1 MFNNQNFIKMK
12 KFLAFLMTFAL
23 LLGVSSCTSCNK
35 EVKQME
41 TMVEQVVQSDR
52 QYMCDHYGCGYI
64 YYETQIVLN
73 EWLDDENCT
82 GTVASIKNVFQI
94 VEGEDTAF
102 SPRVYLFEHTD
113 TSFTVQVVEDF
124 WIEDYDMAKDDI
136 TITYR
141 QAYKNL
147 MKANCI
153 KPHTK
158 DCVLRKMVGPYD
170 CNPQYIFGGAFDD
183 CVFVD
188 AVNGRV
194 SVNNPAFTPPQVK

>member
-1 MFNNQNFIKMK
+1 MK
-12 KFLAFLMTFAL
+12 KFLTFLMTFAL
-23 LLGVSSCTSCNK
+23 LLGASSCTSCNK

-52 QYMCDHYGCGYI
+52 QWMSDQFGCDYI

-82 GTVASIKNVFQI
+82 GTVASILNVFQI
-94 VEGEDTAF
+94 VEGADTAF
-102 SPRVYLFEHTD
+102 SPHVYLFKHTD
-113 TSFTVQVVEDF
+113 STFNVKVVDDAWMEDQ
-124 WIEDYDMAKDDI
+124 DMAKDAI

-141 QAYKNL
+141 QAYKKL

-158 DCVLRKMVGPYD
+158 NCVLRKMVGPYD
-170 CNPQYIFGGAFDD
+170 CNPQYIFGDAFDE

-194 SVNNPAFTPPQVK
+194 SVNNPAFTPPQLE

>member
-1 MFNNQNFIKMK
+1 MK

-23 LLGVSSCTSCNK
+23 LLGASSCTSCNK

-41 TMVEQVVQSDR
+41 TVVEQVVQSDR
-52 QYMCDHYGCGYI
+52 QWMSDQFGCNYI

-102 SPRVYLFEHTD
+102 TPHVYLFKHTD
-113 TSFTVQVVEDF
+113 STFTVNVVDDF
-124 WIEDYDMAKDDI
+124 WIEDCDMAKDDI

-141 QAYKNL
+141 QAYKKL
-147 MKANCI
+147 MKSNCI
-153 KPHTK
+153 RPHTK

-170 CNPQYIFGGAFDD
+170 CNPQYIFGGAFDE

-194 SVNNPAFTPPQVK
+194 SANNPAFTPPQRE

>member
-1 MFNNQNFIKMK
+1 MK
-12 KFLAFLMTFAL
+12 TFLAFLMTFAL
-23 LLGVSSCTSCNK
+23 LLGASSCTSCNK

-41 TMVEQVVQSDR
+41 TVVEQVVQSDR
-52 QYMCDHYGCGYI
+52 QWMSDQFGCDYI

-82 GTVASIKNVFQI
+82 GTVASILNVFQI
-94 VEGEDTAF
+94 VEGGDTAF
-102 SPRVYLFEHTD
+102 SPHVYLFKHTD
-113 TSFTVQVVEDF
+113 STFNVKVVDDAWMEDQ
-124 WIEDYDMAKDDI
+124 DMAKDAI

-141 QAYKNL
+141 QAYKKL

-158 DCVLRKMVGPYD
+158 NCVLRKMVGPYD
-170 CNPQYIFGGAFDD
+170 CNPQYIFGDAFDE

-194 SVNNPAFTPPQVK
+194 SANNPAFTPPQLE

>member
-1 MFNNQNFIKMK
+1 MK

-52 QYMCDHYGCGYI
+52 QYMCDHSGCGYI

-102 SPRVYLFEHTD
+102 SPRVYLFKHTD
-113 TSFTVQVVEDF
+113 TSFMVQVVEDF

-136 TITYR
+136 TVTYR

-170 CNPQYIFGGAFDD
+170 CNPQYIFGDAFDE

>member
-1 MFNNQNFIKMK
+1 MK

-23 LLGVSSCTSCNK
+23 LLGASSCTSCNK

-41 TMVEQVVQSDR
+41 TVVEQVVQSDR
-52 QYMCDHYGCGYI
+52 QWMSNQFGNDYI

-82 GTVASIKNVFQI
+82 GTVASILNVFQI
-94 VEGEDTAF
+94 VEGGDTAF
-102 SPRVYLFEHTD
+102 SPHVYLFKHTD
-113 TSFTVQVVEDF
+113 STFNVKVVDDAWMEDQ
-124 WIEDYDMAKDDI
+124 DMAKDAI

-141 QAYKNL
+141 QAYKKL

-158 DCVLRKMVGPYD
+158 NCVLRKMVGPYD
-170 CNPQYIFGGAFDD
+170 CNPQYIFGDAFDE

-194 SVNNPAFTPPQVK
+194 SANNPAFTPPQLE

>member
-1 MFNNQNFIKMK
+1 MK

-52 QYMCDHYGCGYI
+52 QYMSDHYGCGYI

-102 SPRVYLFEHTD
+102 SPRVYLFKHTD

-136 TITYR
+136 TVTYR

-170 CNPQYIFGGAFDD
+170 CNPQYIFGDAFDE

>member
-1 MFNNQNFIKMK
+1 MK

-23 LLGVSSCTSCNK
+23 LLGASSCTSCNK

-41 TMVEQVVQSDR
+41 TVVEQVVQSDR
-52 QYMCDHYGCGYI
+52 QWMSNQFGNDYI

-73 EWLDDENCT
+73 EWLDDENCN
-82 GTVASIKNVFQI
+82 GTVASILNVFQI
-94 VEGEDTAF
+94 VEGGDTAF
-102 SPRVYLFEHTD
+102 SPHVYLFKHTD
-113 TSFTVQVVEDF
+113 STFNVKVVDDAWMEDQ
-124 WIEDYDMAKDDI
+124 DMAKDAI

-141 QAYKNL
+141 QAYKKL

-158 DCVLRKMVGPYD
+158 NCVLRKMVGPYD
-170 CNPQYIFGGAFDD
+170 CNPQYIFGDAFDE

-194 SVNNPAFTPPQVK
+194 SANNPAFTPPQLE

>member
-1 MFNNQNFIKMK
+1 MK
-12 KFLAFLMTFAL
+12 KFLAFLKTFAL
-23 LLGVSSCTSCNK
+23 LLGASSCTSCNK

-41 TMVEQVVQSDR
+41 TVVEQVVQSDR
-52 QYMCDHYGCGYI
+52 QWMSNQFGNDYI

-82 GTVASIKNVFQI
+82 GTVASILNVFQI
-94 VEGEDTAF
+94 VEGGDTAF
-102 SPRVYLFEHTD
+102 SPHVYLFKHTD
-113 TSFTVQVVEDF
+113 STFNVKVVDDAWMEDQ
-124 WIEDYDMAKDDI
+124 DMAKDAI

-141 QAYKNL
+141 QAYKKL

-158 DCVLRKMVGPYD
+158 NCVLRKMVGPYD
-170 CNPQYIFGGAFDD
+170 CNPQYIFGDAFDE

-194 SVNNPAFTPPQVK
+194 SVNNPAFTPPQLE

>member
-1 MFNNQNFIKMK
+1 MK
-12 KFLAFLMTFAL
+12 KFFAFLMAFAL
-23 LLGVSSCTSCNK
+23 LLGASSCTSCNK
-35 EVKQME
+35 EVKQMK
-41 TMVEQVVQSDR
+41 TTVEQVVQSDR
-52 QYMCDHYGCGYI
+52 QYMYDHYGCGYI

-73 EWLDDENCT
+73 EWLDDDNCT
-82 GTVASIKNVFQI
+82 GTVASVLNVFQI
-94 VEGEDTAF
+94 VDGGDTAY
-102 SPRVYLFEHTD
+102 SPHVYMFKHTAS
-113 TSFTVQVVEDF
+113 TFTIKVVDDAWMEDC
-124 WIEDYDMAKDDI
+124 DMAKDDI

-158 DCVLRKMVGPYD
+158 DCVLRKMVGLYD

-188 AVNGRV
+188 AITGEV
-194 SVNNPAFTPPQVK
+194 SLDNPAFTPRE

>member
-1 MFNNQNFIKMK
+1 
-12 KFLAFLMTFAL
+12 
-23 LLGVSSCTSCNK
+23 
-35 EVKQME
+35 ME
-41 TMVEQVVQSDR
+41 TVVEQVVQSDR
-52 QYMCDHYGCGYI
+52 QWMSNQFGNDYI

-82 GTVASIKNVFQI
+82 GTVASILNVFQI
-94 VEGEDTAF
+94 VEGGDTAF
-102 SPRVYLFEHTD
+102 SPHVYLFKHTD
-113 TSFTVQVVEDF
+113 STFNVKVVDDAWMEDQ
-124 WIEDYDMAKDDI
+124 DMAKDAI

-141 QAYKNL
+141 QAYKKL

-158 DCVLRKMVGPYD
+158 NCVLRKMVGPYD
-170 CNPQYIFGGAFDD
+170 CNPQYIFGDAFDE

-194 SVNNPAFTPPQVK
+194 SANNPAFTPPQLE

>member
-1 MFNNQNFIKMK
+1 MK

-23 LLGVSSCTSCNK
+23 LLGASSCTSCNK

-41 TMVEQVVQSDR
+41 TVVEQVVQSDR
-52 QYMCDHYGCGYI
+52 QWMSDQFGCDYI

-82 GTVASIKNVFQI
+82 GTVASILNVFQI
-94 VEGEDTAF
+94 VEGGDTAF
-102 SPRVYLFEHTD
+102 SPHVYLFKHTD
-113 TSFTVQVVEDF
+113 STFNVKVVDDAWMEDQ
-124 WIEDYDMAKDDI
+124 DMAKDAI

-141 QAYKNL
+141 QAYKKL

-158 DCVLRKMVGPYD
+158 NCVLRKMVGPYD
-170 CNPQYIFGGAFDD
+170 CNPQYIFGDAFDE

-194 SVNNPAFTPPQVK
+194 SANNPAFTPPQLE

>member
-1 MFNNQNFIKMK
+1 MK

-23 LLGVSSCTSCNK
+23 LLGASSCTSCNK

-41 TMVEQVVQSDR
+41 TVVEQVVQSDR
-52 QYMCDHYGCGYI
+52 QWMSDQFGCDYI

-82 GTVASIKNVFQI
+82 GTVASILNVFQI
-94 VEGEDTAF
+94 VEGGDTAF
-102 SPRVYLFEHTD
+102 SPHVYLFKHTD
-113 TSFTVQVVEDF
+113 STFNVKVVDDAWMEDQ
-124 WIEDYDMAKDDI
+124 DMAKDAI

-141 QAYKNL
+141 QAYKKM

-158 DCVLRKMVGPYD
+158 NCVLRKMVGPYD
-170 CNPQYIFGGAFDD
+170 CNPQYIFGDAFDE

-194 SVNNPAFTPPQVK
+194 SANNPAFTPPQLE